1 MKKLVILYSI
11 GSLRNN
17 AGGVERVLST
27 KTKFFTEKL
36 NYDIHIATN
45 DSEHKAAY
53 NFSDKIKIHNL
64 GSPRDPRGAHNAI
77 GRLISNWKIKK
88 DLYKRYRDLI
98 TSIRP
103 DVVIVLERGT
113 DDFYLPKICK
123 QLGIPVCREFHF
135 AKNAVYERA
144 NLMTKWVRFKYLFTY
159 RRIFHAFNNYDYLV
173 LLTQKDQR
181 EGGYKTNTI
190 VIPNVV
196 ELESDEKMPNY
207 DSKNVISIGS
217 MHDNRKGFD
226 TIIKIWSKVVKQYP
240 EWTLH
245 ICGDGSEKT
254 NLIQLTK
261 NLGITKNVIF
271 HGNVANILDYY
282 LNSSFY
288 ISAAVAEGLPMVL
301 IEAMNAGLPCV
312 AYDCPTGPSDIISDG
327 ESGILVPLGDTEKLE
342 SAIFKYIENPDLVH
356 AHGENAKIEIRK
368 FAPERIIPLWDEFFK
383 SLIHNE

>member
-1 MKKLVILYSI
+1 MKKKVILYSI

-27 KTKFFTEKL
+27 KTKIFAEQL
-36 NYDIHIATN
+36 NYEIHIATN
-45 DSEHKAAY
+45 DYKHEAAY
-53 NFSDKIKIHNL
+53 NFSNRIKIHNL
-64 GSPRDPRGAHNAI
+64 GSPNLRSPKNIVYRF
-77 GRLISNWKIKK
+77 LSNHRIKNN
-88 DLYKRYRDLI
+88 LYKRYLDLI
-98 TSIRP
+98 VSIKP

-123 QLGIPVCREFHF
+123 KLGIPICREFHF
-135 AKNAVYERA
+135 AKKAVYERA
-144 NLMTKWVRFKYLFTY
+144 KLMTRWVRFKYLLAY
-159 RRIFHAFNNYDYLV
+159 KRIFHVFNHYDYLV

-196 ELESDEKMPNY
+196 ELESAAKKPNY
-207 DSKNVISIGS
+207 ESKNVISVGS

-226 TIIKIWSKVVKQYP
+226 TIIRIWSKVVKQYP

-245 ICGDGSEKT
+245 ICGDGAEKT

-261 NLGITKNVIF
+261 NLGINKNVIF
-271 HGNVANILDYY
+271 HGNVTNIWDYY

-327 ESGILVPLGDTEKLE
+327 ESGILVPLSDTEKLE
-342 SAIFKYIENPDLVH
+342 AAIIKYIENPDLLR
-356 AHGENAKIEIRK
+356 AHGKNAKKEVQK
-368 FAPERIIPLWDEFFK
+368 YAPERIIPLWDKFFK
-383 SLIHNE
+383 TLMHNE